1 MSIKPTV
8 GKNCQSS
15 IFPEVA
21 DTVWAPCLSLRPAV
35 IDGSVQAAHSP
46 SQAPQGH
53 LSVSLHQGFLQS
65 HGKVVQPLEMQPT
78 ISKRLTVLGPT
89 LKQ

>member
-1 MSIKPTV
+1 M
-8 GKNCQSS
+8 
-15 IFPEVA
+15 
-21 DTVWAPCLSLRPAV
+21 

-78 ISKRLTVLGPT
+78 SSKMLTALGPT
-89 LKQ
+89 LKQQGTGAMYNCSSFLSLEGSY